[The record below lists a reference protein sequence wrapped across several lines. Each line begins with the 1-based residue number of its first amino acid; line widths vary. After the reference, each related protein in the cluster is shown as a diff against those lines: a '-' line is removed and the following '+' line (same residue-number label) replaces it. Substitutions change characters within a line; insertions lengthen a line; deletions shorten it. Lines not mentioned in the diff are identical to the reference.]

1 MKKIVPQTLDP
12 EQAEAKTLARLIPIR
27 TETTLSRRPIHRLSK
42 KGTIKIKE
50 VKKNAR
56 GKLVTT
62 WEVRNAP
69 GPLAYKVDKLIIDRR
84 LYEAHPEIPKLL
96 KLGSLREMCE
106 ALDITEGKGT
116 QLIKEALY
124 QNAGALIIARLEYT
138 GKDGTERHFEFGS
151 SRYAVYFVGE
161 KLPDGRTADA
171 VYVRFHDDYYALLKH
186 SQTRPLDYEYLKSL
200 PPASQRVYELISF
213 AIFGAIRHGRE
224 CATYLYSELCCT
236 APLTRHYKW
245 DAVRS
250 QMWKVHKPHKES
262 GYLKAVDFEETT
274 DAEGQSDWVIRYT
287 PGRKARHEFKEFTT
301 KREKQITVPPRP
313 RLVEAKPEERREET
327 ASITPERTPEDKAI
341 IEKLMSHGIDASRA
355 ARLVEGDRAE
365 CELWVNAW
373 PHQNQKGMDNPP
385 AVLASFIEKKRRPI
399 PKGYKEAR
407 EREERHKQHEQE
419 QARQRAGENYCQFFE
434 PQFRAHQQAELKAI
448 EEQHP
453 EEYAAFKAHFDKVHA
468 KGARMITGN
477 HQRERYT
484 LRSAAEYFNQLQP
497 ELGLRLST
505 FDEWDEQH
513 NAESCD
519 PLEWFNRDPQKIFE
533 ELERRFKEL

>member
-1 MKKIVPQTLDP
+1 MKKIAPQPMDT
-12 EQAEAKTLARLIPIR
+12 EQTEAKMLARLIPIR

-50 VKKNAR
+50 VKKNTR
-56 GKLVTT
+56 GKVVTT

-84 LYEAHPEIPKLL
+84 LYESHPEIPKLL

-224 CATYLYSELCCT
+224 CATYLYSELCST

-262 GYLKAVDFEETT
+262 GYLKAVDFDETT
-274 DAEGQSDWVIRYT
+274 DAEGQPDWLIRYT
-287 PGRKARHEFKEFTT
+287 PGRKAKHEFKEFTT
-301 KREKQITVPPRP
+301 KREKQIAAPPPRP
-313 RLVEAKPEERREET
+313 RLVEATPEET
-327 ASITPERTPEDKAI
+327 ASSTPERTPEDNAI
-341 IEKLMSHGIDASRA
+341 IEKLTSNGIDENRA
-355 ARLVEGDRAE
+355 ARLVESNRAE
-365 CELWVNAW
+365 CELWANAW

-385 AVLASFIEKKRRPI
+385 AVLASFIEKKRRPL
-399 PKGYKEAR
+399 PKGYKEAK
-407 EREERHKQHEQE
+407 EREERHRQHERE
-419 QARQRAGENYCQFFE
+419 QARQRAGENYFQFFE
-434 PQFRAHQQAELKAI
+434 PQFRAHQEAELKAI

-453 EEYAAFKAHFDKVHA
+453 QEYAAFKAHFDKVHA
-468 KGARMITGN
+468 RGARMITGKR
-477 HQRERYT
+477 QREQYT
-484 LRSAAEYFNQLQP
+484 LRSAAEYFNELQP

-505 FDEWDEQH
+505 FAEWNEQH
-513 NAESCD
+513 NAEAGD
-519 PLEWFNRDPQKIFE
+519 PLEWFNQDPQGIFE
-533 ELERRFKEL
+533 ELEQRFKEF